1 MWLFVLLLAIG
12 VGLMLIVQESPV
24 LSSPDSLNA
33 EYNLIDLN
41 APALTG
47 FPLTVFAYVGTKTIL
62 RPFLI
67 RFLFTRNHMDA
78 VRQLAANL
86 PDGMVPTY
94 YPMARLNAQDYN
106 VHVEAAASS
115 KDILSQGLPEENP
128 STYRSVMDYHR
139 LYLTGKATPSM
150 VMEKVLEG
158 CEKLQHLHMFSSL
171 IPDDVR
177 KQARESDERYKSGQP
192 LSVFDGVPI
201 AVKEQ
206 FHALGHQVCLG
217 GSVCTESLEDDA
229 LITTIR
235 QAGAILLGLTVMT
248 EGGVTPLGYS
258 LAFDGPFNPYD
269 PEYYSGGSSSGSAV
283 AVATGLVPVAVGADG
298 GGSIRVPAAMTGTFG
313 LATTFGRVQT
323 DASLGSTVIKTGPI
337 AASTQDAA
345 LAHLVSFVILK
356 NVRNVDPLS
365 ERLAYLCPFFVALG
379 RGGGQ
384 GTFLREAIRWR
395 R

>member
-24 LSSPDSLNA
+24 LISPDSLNA

-47 FPLTVFAYVGTKTIL
+47 LPLTVFAYVGTKTIL

-67 RFLFTRNHMDA
+67 RFLFRQNHIDA

-86 PDGMVPTY
+86 PDMVPTY
-94 YPMARLNAQDYN
+94 YPVARLNAQDYN
-106 VHVEAAASS
+106 FHVEAAASF
-115 KDILSQGLPEENP
+115 KDILSEGLPEENP

-139 LYLTGKATPSM
+139 LYLEGKATPSM

-158 CEKLQHLHMFSSL
+158 CEKLKHLNIFSSL

-177 KQARESDERYKSGQP
+177 KQARESDERYKSGKP

-206 FHALGHQVCLG
+206 FHALGHKVCSG
-217 GSVCTESLEDDA
+217 GSVCTESLQDDA
-229 LITTIR
+229 VVATVR

-269 PEYYSGGSSSGSAV
+269 SEYYSGGSSSGSAV

-313 LATTFGRVQT
+313 LAPTFGRVQA
-323 DASLGSTVIKTGPI
+323 DSSIGSTVIKAGPI
-337 AASTQDAA
+337 AASTQDSA
-345 LAHLVSFVILK
+345 LAHLVSFVNLAMFATLINSQ
-356 NVRNVDPLS
+356 NVL
-365 ERLAYLCPFFVALG
+365 LTFVC
-379 RGGGQ
+379 
-384 GTFLREAIRWR
+384 FP
-395 R
+395 

>member
-1 MWLFVLLLAIG
+1 MMWLFVLLMAIG
-12 VGLMLIVQESPV
+12 IGLMLIVQESPV
-24 LSSPDSLNA
+24 LISPDSLNT

-47 FPLTVFAYVGTKTIL
+47 LPLTVFAYVCSKTIL
-62 RPFLI
+62 RPFVI
-67 RFLFTRNHMDA
+67 RLLFRKNDMDA
-78 VRQLAANL
+78 IRQLAANL
-86 PDGMVPTY
+86 PDMVPTY
-94 YPMARLNAQDYN
+94 YPVARLNAQDYN

-115 KDILSQGLPEENP
+115 QDTLVEGLPEENP

-139 LYLTGKATPSM
+139 LYLEGKATPSM

-158 CEKLQHLHMFSSL
+158 CEKLKHLNVFSSL

-177 KQARESDERYKSGQP
+177 KQARESDERYKLGKP

-201 AVKEQ
+201 AAKEQ

-217 GSVCTESLEDDA
+217 GSVCTESLQDDA
-229 LITTIR
+229 VVTTIR

-269 PEYYSGGSSSGSAV
+269 SEYYSGGSSSGSAV
-283 AVATGLVPVAVGADG
+283 AVATGLVPVAIGADG

-313 LATTFGRVQT
+313 LAPTFGRVQS
-323 DASLGSTVIKTGPI
+323 DASLSSTVIKTGPI
-337 AASTQDAA
+337 AASTQDTA
-345 LAHLVSFVILK
+345 LAHLVSFG
-356 NVRNVDPLS
+356 N
-365 ERLAYLCPFFVALG
+365 
-379 RGGGQ
+379 
-384 GTFLREAIRWR
+384 
-395 R
+395 